1 MMEKQKKKQAAA
13 QAQRISKVKHD
24 RKHILSK
31 KSGFYLQE
39 AYRAL
44 RTNVNF
50 ALADKEGSKVVMI
63 TSSLQSEGKS
73 LTALNLAI
81 ALGQMDQKVILID
94 CDLRRPRMARLMNIN
109 APAGLSNL
117 LMDFSLLEVAVV
129 NSEEHGIDMLL
140 AGDIP
145 PNPAELLSSNRMQK
159 LLDKMRERYDY
170 ILLDSP
176 PVDLV
181 VDAVALSSKCDGVLF
196 VVRAGQSERGAVIHG
211 MDQLE
216 YAGANVLGFVFNGV
230 TSETAAG
237 YGKYR
242 FRKYARSTSRYS
254 RYYRYG
260 SRYGYGGYGY
270 SGSPYGSYGY
280 RSMPEESV
288 REPQSAEKSK

>member
-1 MMEKQKKKQAAA
+1 MTNKQKKVQAAS
-13 QAQRISKVKHD
+13 QAQRLAKIKHD

-50 ALADKEGSKVVMI
+50 ALADKEGSKVVMV

-81 ALGQMDQKVILID
+81 ALGQMDQKVLLVD
-94 CDLRRPRMARLMNIN
+94 CDMRRPKLARLLNLN
-109 APAGLSNL
+109 APVGLSNL
-117 LMDFSLLEVAVV
+117 LVDLSMLEVAIV
-129 NSEEHGIDMLL
+129 NSTEHGIDLLL

-145 PNPAELLSSNRMQK
+145 PNPAELLSSTRMQR
-159 LLDKMRERYDY
+159 LLELMRERYDY
-170 ILLDSP
+170 VLLDLP

-196 VVRAGQSERGAVIHG
+196 VVRTDQTERGAVIHG
-211 MDQLE
+211 IDQLR
-216 YAGANVLGFVFNGV
+216 YAGANILGFVFNGV
-230 TSETAAG
+230 TSQTATG

-242 FRKYARSTSRYS
+242 FQKYARTNGRYS
-254 RYYRYG
+254 RYGY
-260 SRYGYGGYGY
+260 SNRYGYGYGGPSQRNY
-270 SGSPYGSYGY
+270 
-280 RSMPEESV
+280 MEEPV
-288 REPQSAEKSK
+288 REQSTHERKR